1 MYLSTLFL
9 SELENG
15 AERALAKC
23 NEEYVK
29 RLISVQDHISSF
41 LDTAD
46 DEIMALWD
54 VCKDFEGEIVF
65 DLPVTRA
72 MRTVC
77 TRREQK
83 I

>member
-15 AERALAKC
+15 AERALLKC
-23 NEEYVK
+23 NEEFVK
-29 RLISVQDHISSF
+29 RLAAVQDHISSL
-41 LDTAD
+41 LDAAG

-54 VCKDFEGEIVF
+54 VCKDYEGELF
-65 DLPVTRA
+65 LDLPVTRA

-77 TRREQK
+77 TRREQR